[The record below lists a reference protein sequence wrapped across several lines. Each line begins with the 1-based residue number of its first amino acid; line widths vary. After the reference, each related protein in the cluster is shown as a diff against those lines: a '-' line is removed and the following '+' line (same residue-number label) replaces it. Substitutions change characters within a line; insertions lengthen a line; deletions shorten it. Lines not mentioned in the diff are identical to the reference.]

1 MKTYLVGGAVRDQ
14 LLGLNVQER
23 DWVVV
28 GATPELMLS
37 KGYRPVGKD
46 FPVFLHPKTKD
57 EYALA
62 RTERKTAPGY
72 QGFHFYAA
80 PDVTLEE
87 DLKRRDLTINAMAQ
101 TAEGEVIDPFGGRED
116 LKNKLLRH
124 VSEAFVE
131 DPVRILR
138 VARFAARFGDFT
150 VDPKTLR
157 LMQEMVKCGEV
168 NALVAERVW
177 QEWQR
182 ALAEPYPQR
191 FFEVLADCQ
200 AMPVLFPELQNDVAE
215 LTVLKKAA
223 DVSAKTPVRFA
234 VLLHNLDNKKLSI
247 LCQRYRVPR
256 EYKDLAVLVARYQSD
271 YLHVL
276 NWDAAQLLQLLEAL
290 DVFRRPERLALFLS
304 ACEIIEEDTTV
315 ASKRAE
321 RLQRAYQL
329 AQTVDPTPILQR
341 GLRGKDIG
349 NALREQQERVIEAQ
363 INVKE

>member
-14 LLGLNVQER
+14 LLGLNVKER

-46 FPVFLHPKTKD
+46 FPVFLHPKTKE

-80 PDVTLEE
+80 PGVTLEE

-101 TAEGEVIDPFGGRED
+101 TSEGEIIDPFGGRKD
-116 LKNKLLRH
+116 LENKLLHH
-124 VSEAFVE
+124 VSGAFVE

-138 VARFAARFGDFT
+138 VARFAARFGNFT
-150 VDPKTLR
+150 IHPETLH
-157 LMQEMVKCGEV
+157 LMRDMVSCGEV

-182 ALAEPYPQR
+182 ALAESYPQR
-191 FFEVLADCQ
+191 FFEILADCQ
-200 AMPVLFPELQNDVAE
+200 ALPVLFSELQNNAAG
-215 LTVLKKAA
+215 LAALKRAA
-223 DVSAKTPVRFA
+223 DISAKTLVRFA
-234 VLLHNLDNKKLSI
+234 VLLHKLDLKKLSV

-256 EYKDLAVLVARYQSD
+256 EYKDLAVLVVRLWGD
-271 YLHVL
+271 YLQIL
-276 NWDAAQLLQLLEAL
+276 TADAAQLLQLLEAL
-290 DVFRRPERLALFLS
+290 DVFRRPERLELFLS
-304 ACEIIEEDTTV
+304 ACGIIEEKAVV
-315 ASKRAE
+315 ASNRAE
-321 RLQRAYQL
+321 RLQQAYQL
-329 AQTVDPTPILQR
+329 AQTVDATPILQR

-349 NALREQQERVIEAQ
+349 NALREQQERVIRAGISE
-363 INVKE
+363 KE